1 MAQLGCSDVCEIIHD
16 RLNALGF
23 KIDGSNEDHTDM
35 IEALNKTTLYRDDA
49 LPNGAELESAYTE
62 LWAAVENGTVGA
74 DFFKL
79 RERFRNTVQKTGVE
93 IEDKRCQ
100 CKK

>member
-1 MAQLGCSDVCEIIHD
+1 MAELGCSDVCEIIHD

-49 LPNGAELESAYTE
+49 LPNGAELQAAYIE
-62 LWAAVENGTVGA
+62 LWAAVENGNVDT

-79 RERFRNTVQKTGVE
+79 RERFRNTVQTIRVDIGSKE
-93 IEDKRCQ
+93 CQ